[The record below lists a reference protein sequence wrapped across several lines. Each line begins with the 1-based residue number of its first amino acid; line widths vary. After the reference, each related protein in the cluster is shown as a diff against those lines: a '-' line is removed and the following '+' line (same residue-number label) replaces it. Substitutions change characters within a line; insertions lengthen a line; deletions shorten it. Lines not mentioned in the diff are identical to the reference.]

1 MHSQEDLMPDDET
14 QQLITA
20 AKADVEACAQLE
32 FWVSRLRCAIEAR
45 HQLLDVS
52 PDELRTALES
62 KR

>member
-1 MHSQEDLMPDDET
+1 MPDDET